1 VNDVDL
7 ASLLGEHARRQSVP
21 GAAIGILRAGAVAT
35 ACHGIADVRSG
46 EAVTAETRFAA
57 GSLTKSMVATVIA
70 RLADAG
76 QLSLDD
82 HVATLVREL
91 RDADWAARAT
101 VRDLMANRSGL
112 PLRADLEF
120 GFDRHPDVDDGA
132 LSRLVAEVGVAAA
145 PPRSVFWSYSNVGWC
160 LLGRAIEHVTGGTW
174 EDAMQELLFEPARMP
189 STTFANAPDSIPR
202 AVGHGVTDG
211 GATPIDRP
219 GPRAYGP
226 AGTTLLT
233 TVTDLLTFARLQ
245 FDDASLAALRAPH
258 SDVSIAG
265 WLDAWGLGWARFD
278 WGGEPVWG
286 WDGLIGGERS
296 ILRMLP
302 GLRAAVV
309 LMANANTGRAL
320 YRALFADLMP
330 EEFGISVPALRLVPS
345 PGGAGGLSRFAGTYA
360 WPDRQIRVMATEE
373 GLRIV
378 SSSQERGAL
387 PLDHRTFVV
396 DALDPDDPT
405 VTFGEFDPT
414 GRPTVLYDMLWGL
427 PRVDA

>member
-7 ASLLGEHARRQSVP
+7 ASLLGEHAQRQSVP
-21 GAAIGILRAGAVAT
+21 GAAIGILRDGAVAT
-35 ACHGIADVRSG
+35 AYHGIADVRSA
-46 EAVTAETRFAA
+46 ESVTAETRFAA

-76 QLSLDD
+76 GLSLDD
-82 HVATLVREL
+82 HVATHVPEL
-91 RDADWAARAT
+91 RTAAWAARAT

-120 GFDRHPDVDDGA
+120 GFDRRPDVDDGA

-211 GATPIDRP
+211 GVTPIDRP

-302 GLRAAVV
+302 RRRAAVA
-309 LMANANTGRAL
+309 LMTNASTL
-320 YRALFADLMP
+320 
-330 EEFGISVPALRLVPS
+330 
-345 PGGAGGLSRFAGTYA
+345 
-360 WPDRQIRVMATEE
+360 
-373 GLRIV
+373 
-378 SSSQERGAL
+378 
-387 PLDHRTFVV
+387 
-396 DALDPDDPT
+396 
-405 VTFGEFDPT
+405 
-414 GRPTVLYDMLWGL
+414 
-427 PRVDA
+427 